1 MGEAELVVAAVMVSA
16 TVAIVLIAVALSV
29 ASLVEVLAVVA
40 VTGCGRGVNGDGA
53 AS

>member
-16 TVAIVLIAVALSV
+16 TVAIVLIAVTVSV

-40 VTGCGRGVNGDGA
+40 VIGCGRGVNGDGA